1 VKRGLAG
8 ASGLLV
14 ALGLLTRA
22 GPASADDLDADLRGY
37 YGGERASAYF
47 VGALGAAAAGAGA
60 YLATQPADLAR
71 GLGWTWIGMG
81 TLEVAGAVVYATA
94 VGGEI
99 THYESSLSADPAA
112 FRAEEADH
120 LRGTSSR
127 FVIYRTVELTLTA
140 AGAGLAAYGLA
151 SGRGAFTGAGIG
163 VASLSAPFFVVDTIN
178 DARASRYLRQV
189 QGGDGGAPR
198 VSLGA
203 TPGGAWGV
211 TWGGRF

>member
-1 VKRGLAG
+1 VKLGLSH
-8 ASGLLV
+8 ASGGLV
-14 ALGLLTRA
+14 ALGVLTSA
-22 GPASADDLDADLRGY
+22 GRASADDLDADLRGY

-47 VGALGAAAAGAGA
+47 VGALGAAAAGTGG
-60 YLATQPADLAR
+60 YLVTQNTDLAR

-81 TLEVAGAVVYATA
+81 TLEVAGAIVYATA

-99 THYESSLSADPAA
+99 THYESSLSADPSA

-127 FVIYRTVELTLTA
+127 FVIYRTVELSLTA

-151 SGRGAFTGAGIG
+151 SGHGAFTGAGIG
-163 VASLSAPFFVVDTIN
+163 VASLSAPFFVIDTIN
-178 DARASRYLRQV
+178 DARAARYRHQV
-189 QGGDGGAPR
+189 EGAEAGVPS

-211 TWGGRF
+211 TVGGRF